1 MPLPSPRDDE
11 HARDFVARC
20 MRDPA
25 IAREFPTD
33 RERYAACTRLAMRAT
48 EQRIEVEHG
57 LGIARTDMPQV
68 PDPRAFREWLRDQ
81 GIGVVP
87 RHVEADQLIPAQGEL
102 DAQKVQAIRSKP
114 EQDPPAP
121 VLGSREGI
129 ILDGHHRWAAKL
141 PDGDVLV
148 WLVDLPMRDLL
159 PLAHQFPGAL
169 LRDVRGRA
177 VEAQTCSRCLDPI
190 PCMHWTA
197 AGELTETGRRAN
209 ERARARESRGVLG
222 LAPDEWGACVECG
235 EMTTSSTWH
244 HGSPESAVCRGC
256 YNRAGVIHKC
266 AGCDG
271 SAGWEQAGRALTLAR
286 KFAAS

>member
-25 IAREFPTD
+25 IVSEFP
-33 RERYAACTRLAMRAT
+33 RAAQRYAVCARQATRRT
-48 EQRIEVEHG
+48 EQRIEVEGG
-57 LGIARTDMPQV
+57 LGISRTDMPQV
-68 PDPRAFREWLRDQ
+68 PDARAFREWLRDQ
-81 GIGVVP
+81 GIGIVP

-102 DAQKVQAIRSKP
+102 DAAKVAAIRAKP
-114 EQDPPAP
+114 DQDPPAP

-159 PLAHQFPGAL
+159 PLAHQFPGAQ

-177 VEAQTCSRCLDPI
+177 VEAMTCSRCLDPV
-190 PCMHWTA
+190 PCAHWTA
-197 AGELTETGRRAN
+197 SGELTETGRRAN
-209 ERARARESRGVLG
+209 ERARAREAQ
-222 LAPDEWGACVECG
+222 APDSWGTCVECG
-235 EMTTSSTWH
+235 KETTSSTWH
-244 HGSPESAVCRGC
+244 HGHPDSAVCRSC
-256 YNRAGVIHKC
+256 YNASGVLHKC

-271 SAGWEQAGRALTLAR
+271 SAGWEQAGRALSLSRKLDASAAR
-286 KFAAS
+286 